1 MFWKLTS
8 IPYEHA
14 SYTGLIS
21 GGKIISWWRRQGK
34 LNIYNLIISI
44 YYIYN
49 ISSLKKKMNLVE
61 GRMSD
66 PSTPEDSKLARFAST
81 VRLSTQ
87 WLTEQSLV
95 SETMN

>member
-21 GGKIISWWRRQGK
+21 GGKIISWERRQGK

-49 ISSLKKKMNLVE
+49 ILSLKKKNEFSRRANVKSKYPRGFETRTLCFHSPFV
-61 GRMSD
+61 D
-66 PSTPEDSKLARFAST
+66 PVTYRT
-81 VRLSTQ
+81 IVG
-87 WLTEQSLV
+87 
-95 SETMN
+95 